1 MEGGATTGAA
11 APISKIGPNAVIQL
25 LAALNAA
32 GQAPLATALF
42 TAVGAGAWLTDRPT
56 EMVDERKVA
65 RLHQAMRR
73 AAPNAEAILREA
85 GRRTADY
92 LLANRIPR
100 LVQLVL
106 KLLPPRLAATI
117 LVSAIRR
124 NAWTFVGSATFA
136 AHAGSPTIF
145 EITHNPIC
153 AGETASSPVCAW
165 HAAVF
170 ERLFQALVSQRSRV
184 VETACEATGADTC
197 RFEVSWTKGK

>member
-1 MEGGATTGAA
+1 MGAVSGVAA
-11 APISKIGPNAVIQL
+11 SPEIAKIGPNAVIQL

-32 GQAPLATALF
+32 GQAPLASALF
-42 TAVGAGAWLTDRPT
+42 TAVGAGAWLIEPPG

-65 RLHQAMRR
+65 RLHQAVRR
-73 AAPNAEAILREA
+73 AAPNADAIMRDA

-92 LLANRIPR
+92 LLANRIPKP
-100 LVQLVL
+100 VQVVL
-106 KLLPPRLAATI
+106 KLLPPSLAAMI

-124 NAWTFVGSATFA
+124 NAWTFAGSATFA

-153 AGETASSPVCAW
+153 AAETAAAPVCTW

-170 ERLFQALVSQRSRV
+170 ERLFQALVSPRARV
-184 VETACEATGADTC
+184 VETCCEATGADVC
-197 RFEVSWTKGK
+197 RFEVSWTKRK